1 MTDVTSDPREA
12 PPVELTGYSCTSGR
26 PHGAFVSKLARVM
39 PGLDATLAQTSPYAA
54 WWSHSNRQALAS
66 GRPLWVVLGDSLSQ
80 GIGASAPDRGW
91 VGRVAADPTP
101 RLADSAVVNLSFK
114 GARVLEVLH
123 RQVSVLEALRTQRD
137 IALVTV
143 VTGNN
148 DLMSP
153 RWVGALADSA
163 RLLLDALP
171 EGTVVARQPGMQR
184 ATAAYN
190 RVLER
195 ATDRGIVA
203 ADFRIPHLRDFRGRL
218 AQDRFHPN
226 DRGYAEMAAV
236 ARAAF

>member
-1 MTDVTSDPREA
+1 MTDLLPDRFDDARAARLE
-12 PPVELTGYSCTSGR
+12 YSCLGER

-39 PGLDATLAQTSPYAA
+39 PGLSATLGQTSPYAA
-54 WWSHSNRQALAS
+54 WWSESNSRAIAS
-66 GRPLWVVLGDSLSQ
+66 DRPLWVVLGDSLSQ

-101 RLADSAVVNLSFK
+101 RLRDAAVVNLSFK

-123 RQVSVLEALRTQRD
+123 RQVPVLDALRDQRD

-163 RLLLDALP
+163 RLLLDSLP

-184 ATAAYN
+184 AAAAYN

-195 ATDRGIVA
+195 ARHRGVVA
-203 ADFRIPHLRDFRGRL
+203 ADFRIPHLRDCRGRL

-236 ARAAF
+236 ARAAL